1 MFKVLPIDL
10 FSDTSVTYDQTKT
23 SYIGRITT
31 KTISGRTVVGPP
43 IVKYRN
49 TVTGPEILSA
59 LEIVFTDN
67 NRLFAITAEASGIVT
82 IAAYTGSP
90 STGDMTY
97 IGKINITIPEPP
109 TTTYAIRGFRVVDD
123 GTTGWKIFI
132 LYTAN
137 VSAHAGLYMVDDI
150 DLADFAFVPTIIP
163 QATAPGQK
171 AVYKLDNDDVD
182 ITTGTGIFLDK
193 ANGHVWVHRGLAATH
208 SFIKFDYDGTI
219 TTVGALG
226 ATTDLFLYQTGN
238 LPPLTGTLLLTNS
251 EEYMV
256 PNFGA
261 NNGDP
266 CVIFHTST
274 FMYVGPLD
282 ELTDGATSWPSLEFA
297 NNQQNVNE
305 FVPPTTLRATYAQ
318 SINKV
323 VLLCSSSAQAPSI
336 VVKEFANNQ
345 HDLYCTIT
353 ANDNNEAAIKEMYKF
368 KLPIAPI
375 GFDSRL
381 GYLAMISATTG
392 VRGIYTAC
400 FDCDD
405 FFDST
410 YIISPVIDVSN
421 KIITRFTAGFVRPDL
436 ASPVKICYRTSGFG
450 SASGGWIDIGEDLDF
465 GTVVSPTGQIQIKIS
480 YRVFSNEST
489 NALQIYS
496 CGLVMFDLNATS
508 DNWEYSHQFST
519 PNNPSK
525 TTYRLK
531 KVYATSVP
539 TLIFRGYDLSNNLFV
554 MSNTVADAALFEYST
569 DNGLNWTAL
578 GTIPNTVGTLVRY
591 NYVVTPGIDLRPS
604 LREF

>member
-10 FSDTSVTYDQTKT
+10 FSDTSITYDQTKT

-31 KTISGRTVVGPP
+31 KTISGKTVVGPP

-49 TVTGPEILSA
+49 TVAETEALSA

-67 NRLFAITAEASGIVT
+67 NRLFAISAETSGIVT
-82 IAAYTGSP
+82 IAAYTGSVT
-90 STGDMTY
+90 TGDMTY
-97 IGKINITIPEPP
+97 IGKINIVIPEPP
-109 TTTYAIRGFRVVDD
+109 TTTYTIRGFRVVDD

-132 LYTAN
+132 LYTTN
-137 VSAHAGLYMVDDI
+137 VSAHAGLYMVNDI
-150 DLADFAFVPTIIP
+150 ELADFLFVPPTIP
-163 QATAPGQK
+163 QATASGQK

-182 ITTGTGIFLDK
+182 IVSGAGLFLDK
-193 ANGHVWVHRGLAATH
+193 ANGHVWVHRGVAATH
-208 SFIKFDYDGTI
+208 SFIKFDYDATI
-219 TTVGALG
+219 STVGALG

-238 LPPLTGTLLLTNS
+238 LPALTGTLLLTNS
-251 EEYMV
+251 EEYLE
-256 PNFGA
+256 PNFGI
-261 NNGDP
+261 NDGEP
-266 CVIFHTST
+266 CVIFHTSST
-274 FMYVGPLD
+274 MYVGPLA
-282 ELTDGATSWPSLEFA
+282 ELTDGATLWPSLEFA
-297 NNQQNVNE
+297 NNLQNVNE
-305 FVPPTTLRATYAQ
+305 FVAPTTLRATYQQ
-318 SINKV
+318 SLNKI
-323 VLLCSSSAQAPSI
+323 VLLCASSAQASSI
-336 VVKEFANNQ
+336 VIKEFTNNQ

-353 ANDNNEAAIKEMYKF
+353 ANDNNESISKEMYKF

-381 GYLAMISATTG
+381 GFLAMISATSG
-392 VRGIYTAC
+392 ARGIYTAC

-405 FFDST
+405 IFDST
-410 YIISPVIDVSN
+410 YIVSPVIDVSN

-436 ASPVKICYRTSGFG
+436 ASPIKICYRTSGFG
-450 SASGGWIDIGEDLDF
+450 SASGGWIDIGDDLDF

-489 NALQIYS
+489 NALQLYS

-531 KVYATSVP
+531 KVYTTSVP

-554 MSNTVADAALFEYST
+554 MSDTVANDELFEYSS
-569 DNGLNWTAL
+569 DNGVTWNAL

-591 NYVVTPGIDLRPS
+591 NYAVSPGVNLRPS

>member
-10 FSDTSVTYDQTKT
+10 FSDTSITYDQTKT

-49 TVTGPEILSA
+49 TIAEVEALQP

-67 NRLFAITAEASGIVT
+67 NRLFAISAESLGIVT

-90 STGDMTY
+90 ATGDLSY
-97 IGKINITIPEPP
+97 IGKINIQIPEPP
-109 TTTYAIRGFRVVDD
+109 VTTYAIRGFRVVDD

-137 VSAHAGLYMVDDI
+137 VAAHPGLYMVNDI
-150 DLADFAFVPTIIP
+150 DLADFTFVPPMFP
-163 QATAPGQK
+163 QATASGQK
-171 AVYKLDNDDVD
+171 AVYKLNNDDVD
-182 ITTGTGIFLDK
+182 IINGTGLFLDK
-193 ANGHVWVHRGLAATH
+193 ANGHVWVHRGVSATH
-208 SFIKFDYDGTI
+208 SFIKFDYEGTI

-238 LPPLTGTLLLTNS
+238 LPSLVGTLLLTNS
-251 EEYMV
+251 EEYLV
-256 PNFGA
+256 PNFGL
-261 NNGDP
+261 NDGDP
-266 CVIFHTST
+266 CVIFHTTT

-297 NNQQNVNE
+297 NSQPGVSS
-305 FVPPTTLRATYAQ
+305 FVASTTLRATYAQ
-318 SINKV
+318 NINKV
-323 VLLCSSSAQAPSI
+323 VLLVSSSASAPSI
-336 VVKEFANNQ
+336 IVKDFANSQ

-353 ANDNNEAAIKEMYKF
+353 ANDNNEAVAKEMYKF

-381 GYLAMISATTG
+381 GYLAIISSTTG
-392 VRGIYTAC
+392 VRGLYTAC

-405 FFDST
+405 VFDST
-410 YIISPVIDVSN
+410 YIITPVLDVTN
-421 KIITRFTAGFVRPDL
+421 KILSTFTAGFVRPDL

-450 SASGGWIDIGEDLDF
+450 TASGGWIDIGDNLDF
-465 GTVVSPTGQIQIKIS
+465 GMISSPTGQIQLKIS
-480 YRVFSNEST
+480 YKVFANEST

-531 KVYATSVP
+531 KVYATIVP
-539 TLIFRGYDLSNNLFV
+539 TLIFRGFDLSNNLFV
-554 MSNTVADAALFEYST
+554 MSNTVTDAALFEYSS
-569 DNGLNWTAL
+569 DNGVIWNAL

-591 NYVVTPGIDLRPS
+591 NYAVSPGVNIRPS